1 MTEITKAD
9 WDEAI
14 SAGIVTADQRSAL
27 FQLASQRADRE
38 TEARLPEGDEPFR
51 LIGGGN
57 DIFVSVGILLLFAG
71 GLFLAN
77 AVLGQ
82 NTMALK
88 AILMIA
94 AWLVAEFITRQ
105 KRMKLSSTT
114 LSVIFG
120 LSAASLIGP
129 WLLDTFDLAMP
140 ENVFALMAMRDHVS
154 MAGLSL
160 FGGFAALAGLYF
172 WRFRV
177 PILAGVIALC
187 GTGLVFLFSAL
198 YIYDGVLSQ
207 SVTVASF
214 DDLIA
219 LMRSTLYVPLLCGMI
234 IFGLGVT
241 FDLYDRERIS
251 IWSDCAF
258 WLHIVSAPLLVHP
271 LFILATG
278 QDVGVGRIEAGM
290 TAAVLLG
297 ALILGFIYV
306 ALIIDRRSLLV
317 PTLGYFGSL
326 GIYAMVSDQAASTG
340 IPPIALIL
348 LAIGALIIVFGAGW
362 QRIRHIVM
370 HATLPQRAI
379 ATLPAIRL

>member
-1 MTEITKAD
+1 MTEITNAD

-14 SAGIVTADQRSAL
+14 AAGIITQSQREAV
-27 FQLASQRADRE
+27 FQLAYQRTHHDI
-38 TEARLPEGDEPFR
+38 EARLPTGDEPFR
-51 LIGGGN
+51 LVGGGN
-57 DIFVSVGILLLFAG
+57 DIFVSVGIILLFAG

-82 NTMALK
+82 NAALLNGL
-88 AILMIA
+88 LMIA

-105 KRMKLSSTT
+105 KRMKLSSTI

-129 WLLDTFDLAMP
+129 WLLKQFNLAVP
-140 ENVFALMAMRDHVS
+140 DNVFQLMAMRDQVS
-154 MAGLSL
+154 MAGLAL
-160 FGGFAALAGLYF
+160 FGGFAALAALYF

-177 PILAGVIALC
+177 PILAGVMALC
-187 GTGLVFLFSAL
+187 GTALIFLFSAL

-207 SVTVASF
+207 SVTVTDF
-214 DDLIA
+214 DDLIG
-219 LMRSTLYVPLLCGMI
+219 LMRSTLYVPLICGII
-234 IFGLGVT
+234 IFGIGVA

-251 IWSDCAF
+251 TWSDCAF

-271 LFILATG
+271 LFIMATG
-278 QDVGVGRIEAGM
+278 QDVVIGRIEAGM

-297 ALILGFIYV
+297 ALIIGFIYV
-306 ALIIDRRSLLV
+306 ALVIDRRSLLV

-326 GIYAMVSDQAASTG
+326 GIYAMVSDSAASTG

-362 QRIRHIVM
+362 QRIRNIVM
-370 HATLPQRAI
+370 RLTLPNRLI
-379 ATLPAIRL
+379 AKLPAIRL